1 MMRMITSIAVALSIV
16 GAAGLAGPAHGQA
29 DFEGIWVPD
38 NLPGSGGP
46 LPDSEI
52 KLTPAGQ
59 VESERFSAEN
69 DSMFQCVMPGIPKGF
84 VDPYPIEI
92 IQQDHQIVILYEYFH
107 QARRVFMDGREAPE
121 YWPTSLGGRSTG
133 HWEGE
138 TLVVRTTHLS
148 PDNDLDSRGRPFSGA
163 EDTHVIERYERSGD
177 ELTLTAEIYDPT
189 YYEEQPLVSRR
200 WKFSPDGEIW
210 EYECD
215 PEFGTVD

>member
-1 MMRMITSIAVALSIV
+1 MMRMNTSLAVALSIV

-38 NLPGSGGP
+38 NLPGLGGP

-59 VESERFSAEN
+59 GESERFSAEN

-107 QARRVFMDGREAPE
+107 QVRRVFMDGREAPE

-189 YYEEQPLVSRR
+189 YYEEPPTVTRR
-200 WKFSPDGEIW
+200 WKFTPDGEIW